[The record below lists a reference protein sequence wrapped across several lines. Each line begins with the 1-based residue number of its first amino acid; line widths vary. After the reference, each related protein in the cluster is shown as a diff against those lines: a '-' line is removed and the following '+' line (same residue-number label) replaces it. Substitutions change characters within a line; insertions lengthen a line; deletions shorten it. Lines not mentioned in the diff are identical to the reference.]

1 MAKQFSVPIGI
12 KQGCPASLEG
22 EAVQAGNSRRSHWFK
37 VGTEPQRGRPGRYAI
52 VEKLMKRV
60 GFGDWYS
67 EKVRDKDSGE
77 VIHECHEPHEP
88 LSEHQRHGSAKH
100 VVPN

>member
-1 MAKQFSVPIGI
+1 MAKQCSVPIGI
-12 KQGCPASLEG
+12 KQECPASLEG
-22 EAVQAGNSRRSHWFK
+22 EAVQAGKSRRRGWFHWFK
-37 VGTEPQRGRPGRYAI
+37 VGTKPQRGRPGRYAI

-77 VIHECHEPHEP
+77 VIHERHEP